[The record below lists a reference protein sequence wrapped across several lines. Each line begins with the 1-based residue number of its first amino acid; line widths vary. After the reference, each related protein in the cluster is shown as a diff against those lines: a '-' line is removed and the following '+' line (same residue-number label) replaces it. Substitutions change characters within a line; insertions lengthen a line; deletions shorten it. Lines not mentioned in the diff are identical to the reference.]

1 MAAIFKR
8 EMRNYFTSPIGYIVV
23 FVYFAVYGFLFSY
36 LFSIGN
42 PDISI
47 FSSSS
52 IFTMVLMPILTMRL
66 FSEERRQKTDQA
78 LFTAP
83 VSIFSIVMGKFFAA
97 ICVFA
102 ISQSITLVFQ
112 LIFAFNVTVDW
123 VNYFSYLIGTLLMAS
138 SLISIGMFISA
149 LTDSQIVSA
158 IGSLA
163 ISFLLVALDFI
174 LLVAKTFIA
183 SISNININSYILD
196 ILGWISFT
204 GRYQTY
210 FEGIFDIANTV
221 FFISFTAIFIFLTVR
236 VQESKRWA

>member
-8 EMRNYFTSPIGYIVV
+8 EMRNYFTSPIGYIIVL
-23 FVYFAVYGFLFSY
+23 VYLLLYGFLFSY
-36 LFSIGN
+36 LFSVGN
-42 PDISI
+42 PDISYV
-47 FSSSS
+47 FSYSAS
-52 IFTMVLMPILTMRL
+52 ITMFLMPILTMRL

-97 ICVFA
+97 LCVFA

-112 LIFAFNVTVDW
+112 LIFAFNVSVDW

-138 SLISIGMFISA
+138 SLISIGLFISA
-149 LTDSQIVSA
+149 ITDSQIVSA
-158 IGSLA
+158 VGSLA
-163 ISFLLVALDFI
+163 ISLLLVMLD
-174 LLVAKTFIA
+174 TIA
-183 SISNININSYILD
+183 SVANNEIISGILE
-196 ILGWISFT
+196 WVSFT

-221 FFISFTAIFIFLTVR
+221 FFISLTAIFIFLTVR